1 MLSRPRIDVGSQRY
15 IALSARGA
23 QRSRMSRRTP
33 LRTPRT
39 YDTSRE
45 IPSALRAT
53 AVPQESH
60 ESHWNNE
67 MREGGVG
74 EHRGVTT

>member
-1 MLSRPRIDVGSQRY
+1 
-15 IALSARGA
+15 
-23 QRSRMSRRTP
+23 MSRRTP
-33 LRTPRT
+33 LRMPRT
-39 YDTSRE
+39 YDTSHE

-67 MREGGVG
+67 MWEGGSWRTLRRYDMTARAMSKAEGNVDRKAPERFKPEG
-74 EHRGVTT
+74 